1 VSFRARIDAVLQR
14 LCPLRVVME
23 APALPVTPWTAP
35 TQEPAMSSP
44 KDPDKSVPAPKPEPK
59 PTGIPPERLS
69 DDPGAYSEHQEDVAG
84 KERGS
89 GVPHETPRDDRE
101 TRTGFRTGND

>member
-1 VSFRARIDAVLQR
+1 
-14 LCPLRVVME
+14 
-23 APALPVTPWTAP
+23 
-35 TQEPAMSSP
+35 MSPP
-44 KDPDKSVPAPKPEPK
+44 KDPRKSAPAPEPK
-59 PTGIPPERLS
+59 PSGIPPDRLS

-84 KERGS
+84 EERRS